1 MAIEE
6 LGFSLLG
13 RAEKQRQRRRR
24 EEERADKYALI
35 GSLAGLGIKF
45 ANKSLEKKANSWQQD
60 EEILASQ
67 RNYKRAYD
75 SSTQTLNDWDAASS
89 HAGGVV
95 GYLGEQIRPEVE
107 RRLKMNIEE
116 EALMD
121 PDAFDRAVDDQVQ
134 GLIGT
139 RDGDGLYGNF
149 YKARNAALN
158 LSPDSEYKAFIEAK
172 NPAYRNTLDLIVGK
186 INKDAPDRETYVSNV
201 LSSRYSTNA
210 QAYNAALDVY
220 QRGLSGVSAVKL
232 GDAVKEK
239 LEFKPEEQVTK
250 REPYT
255 TTVDGLPITVT
266 QVTRVNRKTG
276 LETISYEA
284 KKGDERGQAFVNN
297 QLTKTEE
304 RTVIDPYTGVERKVL
319 VAVGA
324 GGVVVDSKTTGMSG
338 TFKPPVALG
347 DVTEEKAKRIE
358 ANFLQAFLS
367 KPDGQDKLDE
377 FRKLI
382 TLGDEGV
389 TEVAYNNILKATH
402 LTSMAIQDK
411 IFGGENVQPALRA
424 SQSFQIES
432 ERVSMDLAAEIMTL
446 QQEYAIDADTKG
458 VGLIQNLMSE
468 VVGEKGNI
476 RGPLVLFGLD
486 RLNRRSEGTYDLSSL
501 YTPED
506 FQALARATVSVPEM
520 ERFSFRTEEEK
531 KYLRK
536 IIKDSIDAGPKPDG
550 TNKSV
555 FMIPFRKGGPPI
567 ATLFGYDPFEGEPK
581 TKVPKEYTGPFIGD
595 KPVGVQKP
603 KEEEKEELA
612 GPDVQELFKRKE
624 YLERR
629 TSNRV
634 AGQRLD
640 EVDELSNLN
649 RQLAMLG
656 EDTTPIYLSRSNK
669 RKLNSNIADLFDATQ
684 QLQRQPAGAAQ
695 RSTKVKRL
703 EEDIDE
709 FSSALQAID
718 TSASNVARSIKN
730 IRGFK
735 NLEQEDIEQTLFK
748 AYKDKDFVD
757 QVIVALYL

>member
-24 EEERADKYALI
+24 EQDKADKYALI

-45 ANKSLEKKANSWQQD
+45 ANKALEKKANSWLQD

-67 RNYKRAYD
+67 RNQKRAYD
-75 SSTQTLNDWDAASS
+75 SSTQTLNEWDTASS

-95 GYLGEQIRPEVE
+95 GYLGDQIRPEVE

-121 PDAFDRAVDDQVQ
+121 PDAFDRTVDDQVQ

-139 RDGDGLYGNF
+139 RDGDGLYGKF

-201 LSSRYSTNA
+201 LSSRYATNA
-210 QAYNAALDVY
+210 QAYNAALDAY

-232 GDAVKEK
+232 GDAIKEK

-266 QVTRVNRKTG
+266 QVTTVNRKTG
-276 LETISYEA
+276 LETITYEA
-284 KKGDERGQAFVNN
+284 KKGDERGEAFVNN

-304 RTVIDPYTGVERKVL
+304 RTVTDPYTGLERKVL

-324 GGVVVDSKTTGMSG
+324 GGVPVDIKTTGMSA

-347 DVTEEKAKRIE
+347 DVTEEQAKRIE

-389 TEVAYNNILKATH
+389 TEVAYNNILKTTH

-411 IFGGENVQPALRA
+411 IFGGENVQQPLRA

-446 QQEYAIDADTKG
+446 QQEYAIEADTKG

-468 VVGEKGNI
+468 VVGERGNI

-520 ERFSFRTEEEK
+520 ERFNFRTEEEK
-531 KYLRK
+531 KYLRE
-536 IIKDSIDAGPKPDG
+536 IIVKSIEDSVQADG
-550 TNKSV
+550 TNRSV
-555 FMIPFRKGGPPI
+555 FMIPYRKDGPPI
-567 ATLFGYDPFEGEPK
+567 ATLFGYDPFEGESR
-581 TKVPKEYTGPFIGD
+581 TKVPP
-595 KPVGVQKP
+595 PVIAAP
-603 KEEEKEELA
+603 EPEPEEEKEELA

-640 EVDELSNLN
+640 EVDELANLN

-656 EDTTPIYLSRSNK
+656 EDTTPIYLSRSNR

-695 RSTKVKRL
+695 RSTKAKRL

-718 TSASNVARSIKN
+718 TSASNIARSIRS

-735 NLEQEDIEQTLFK
+735 NLEQKDIEQTLFK
-748 AYKDKDFVD
+748 AYNDKDFVN
-757 QVIVALYL
+757 QVIAALYL

>member
-95 GYLGEQIRPEVE
+95 GYLGDQIRPEVE

-121 PDAFDRAVDDQVQ
+121 PDAFDRTVDEQVQ

-139 RDGDGLYGNF
+139 REGDGLYGNF

-201 LSSRYSTNA
+201 LNSRYSTNA
-210 QAYNAALDVY
+210 QAYNAALDAY

-266 QVTRVNRKTG
+266 QITKVNRKTG

-284 KKGDERGQAFVNN
+284 KEGDERGQAFVNN

-367 KPDGQDKLDE
+367 KPDGQNKLDE
-377 FRKLI
+377 FKKLI

-402 LTSMAIQDK
+402 LTSMSIQDK
-411 IFGGENVQPALRA
+411 MFGGENVQPPLRA
-424 SQSFQIES
+424 SQSFQIDS
-432 ERVSMDLAAEIMTL
+432 EKVSMDLAAEIMTL
-446 QQEYAIDADTKG
+446 QQEYASDSDTKG

-486 RLNRRSEGTYDLSSL
+486 RLNRRSQGTYDLSGVF
-501 YTPED
+501 TENE
-506 FQALARATVSVPEM
+506 FQSLARATVSASEM
-520 ERFSFRTEEEK
+520 ERYDLRTVEEK
-531 KYLRK
+531 KYLK
-536 IIKDSIDAGPKPDG
+536 EIIVESIEAGVQEDG
-550 TNKSV
+550 TNTSV
-555 FMIPFRKGGPPI
+555 FMIPFRKGGAPI
-567 ATLFGYDPFEGEPK
+567 ATLFGVNPIKEEPK
-581 TKVPKEYTGPFIGD
+581 TKVPP
-595 KPVGVQKP
+595 PVIAAP
-603 KEEEKEELA
+603 EPEPEEEKEELA
-612 GPDVQELFKRKE
+612 GPDVKELFKRKE

-640 EVDELSNLN
+640 EVDELTNLN

-669 RKLNSNIADLFDATQ
+669 RKLNSNIADLFNATQ

-695 RSTKVKRL
+695 RSAKVKKL
-703 EEDIDE
+703 EEDVNE

-718 TSASNVARSIKN
+718 TSASNVARSIRN

>member
-24 EEERADKYALI
+24 EQDKADKYALI

-45 ANKSLEKKANSWQQD
+45 ANKALEKKANSWLQD

-67 RNYKRAYD
+67 RNQKRAYD
-75 SSTQTLNDWDAASS
+75 SSTQTLNEWDTASS

-95 GYLGEQIRPEVE
+95 GYLGDQIRPEVE

-121 PDAFDRAVDDQVQ
+121 PDAFDRTVDDQVQ

-139 RDGDGLYGNF
+139 RDGDGLYGKF

-201 LSSRYSTNA
+201 LSSRYATNA
-210 QAYNAALDVY
+210 KAYNAALDAY

-266 QVTRVNRKTG
+266 QVTTVNRKTG
-276 LETISYEA
+276 LETITYEA
-284 KKGDERGQAFVNN
+284 KKGDERGEAFVNN

-304 RTVIDPYTGVERKVL
+304 RTVTDPYTGVERKVL
-319 VAVGA
+319 IAVGA
-324 GGVVVDSKTTGMSG
+324 GGVPVDIKTTGMSA

-347 DVTEEKAKRIE
+347 DVTEEQAKRIE

-389 TEVAYNNILKATH
+389 TEVAYNNILKTTH

-411 IFGGENVQPALRA
+411 IFGGENVQQPLRA

-446 QQEYAIDADTKG
+446 QQEYAIEADTKG

-468 VVGEKGNI
+468 VVGERGNI

-520 ERFSFRTEEEK
+520 ERFNFRTEEEK
-531 KYLRK
+531 KYLRE
-536 IIKDSIDAGPKPDG
+536 IIVKSIEDSVQADG
-550 TNKSV
+550 TNRSV
-555 FMIPFRKGGPPI
+555 FMIPYRKDGPPI
-567 ATLFGYDPFEGEPK
+567 ATLFGYDPFEGESR
-581 TKVPKEYTGPFIGD
+581 TKVPPPVIAAPEPETDTEPLTQAGRKGSRGRGQRVDLSEFFSESPSQSGRMRRGRLGIDSSAAKEEDVVATSPLEPIPLEQTD
-595 KPVGVQKP
+595 PILETDVGGRRVLRKKGITPRSRMVLDSLKELVSEREEQKP
-603 KEEEKEELA
+603 SILSQAEMSDTDKQIAQKLA
-612 GPDVQELFKRKE
+612 KDIKSLTGF
-624 YLERR
+624 
-629 TSNRV
+629 
-634 AGQRLD
+634 
-640 EVDELSNLN
+640 
-649 RQLAMLG
+649 
-656 EDTTPIYLSRSNK
+656 NK
-669 RKLNSNIADLFDATQ
+669 LTYN
-684 QLQRQPAGAAQ
+684 
-695 RSTKVKRL
+695 
-703 EEDIDE
+703 
-709 FSSALQAID
+709 
-718 TSASNVARSIKN
+718 
-730 IRGFK
+730 
-735 NLEQEDIEQTLFK
+735 DIEDSLNKYNPSIRSAVLEVLFS
-748 AYKDKDFVD
+748 
-757 QVIVALYL
+757 

>member
-95 GYLGEQIRPEVE
+95 GYLGDQIRPEVE

-210 QAYNAALDVY
+210 QAYNAALDAY

-239 LEFKPEEQVTK
+239 LEFKPEEQETK

-255 TTVDGLPITVT
+255 TTFDGLPITVT
-266 QVTRVNRKTG
+266 KITIVNRKTG
-276 LETISYEA
+276 AETIRYEA
-284 KKGDERGQAFVNN
+284 DKDDKRGQAFINN

-304 RTVIDPYTGVERKVL
+304 RTVIDPYTGLERKVL

-324 GGVVVDSKTTGMSG
+324 GGVPVDSKTTGMSG
-338 TFKPPVALG
+338 TFEPPVALG
-347 DVTEEKAKRIE
+347 DVTDEKAKRIE

-367 KPDGQDKLDE
+367 KPNGQDKLDE
-377 FRKLI
+377 FRELI
-382 TLGDEGV
+382 TLGDEAV
-389 TEVAYNNILKATH
+389 TAAAYNNILKATH
-402 LTSMAIQDK
+402 LTSMSIQDK
-411 IFGGENVQPALRA
+411 MFGGENVQPPLRA
-424 SQSFQIES
+424 SQSFQIDS
-432 ERVSMDLAAEIMTL
+432 EKVSMDLAAEIMTL
-446 QQEYAIDADTKG
+446 QQEYATDADTKG

-486 RLNRRSEGTYDLSSL
+486 RLNRRSQGTYDLSGVF
-501 YTPED
+501 TENE
-506 FQALARATVSVPEM
+506 FQSLARATVSIPEM
-520 ERFSFRTEEEK
+520 ERYDLRTVEEK
-531 KYLRK
+531 KYLK
-536 IIKDSIDAGPKPDG
+536 EIIVKSIEAGVQEDG
-550 TNKSV
+550 TNTSV
-555 FMIPFRKGGPPI
+555 FMIPFRKGGAPI
-567 ATLFGYDPFEGEPK
+567 ATLFGVNPIKEEPK
-581 TKVPKEYTGPFIGD
+581 TKVPPPVIAAP
-595 KPVGVQKP
+595 KPEP
-603 KEEEKEELA
+603 EEEKEELA

-640 EVDELSNLN
+640 EVDELANLN

-656 EDTTPIYLSRSNK
+656 EDTTPIYLSRSNRK
-669 RKLNSNIADLFDATQ
+669 KLNSNIADLFDATQ

-695 RSTKVKRL
+695 QSTKVKRL

-709 FSSALQAID
+709 FSSSLQAID
-718 TSASNVARSIKN
+718 TSASNVARSIRN